1 MEDERSI
8 DVLAP
13 YTTVET
19 LLQQMSTLVQASLE
33 PSPTPAAFFSGDG
46 SSGDDGYLEPSD
58 ATTTFIPDL
67 APTTTQ
73 PQPDVVIRLKLSF
86 DDGGIGAENAT
97 VETVIEN
104 LSEVVGDILELSVAP
119 DVSQESGDTF
129 IVSIVT
135 SSSTDASVLRG
146 DLSTIADK
154 LASQVAARI
163 QGIDVSLRSQKRSLN
178 LLLFYS
184 YVLLNHQVLTLQC
197 HVIYIII
204 PILPTIISIP
214 LILLTQGVE
223 VLSIMRYGEPPLTT
237 NHRDF
242 PLWQWFIYAVC
253 AVIVTTAMLLLLL
266 AVSG

>member
-13 YTTVET
+13 YKTVET
-19 LLQQMSTLVQASLE
+19 LPQQMSTLVQASPE
-33 PSPTPAAFFSGDG
+33 PNPTPAAFFSGDG
-46 SSGDDGYLEPSD
+46 SSGDDGYFEPSD
-58 ATTTFIPDL
+58 VTTTFIPDL

-73 PQPDVVIRLKLSF
+73 PQPDVVVRLKLSF

-163 QGIDVSLRSQKRSLN
+163 RGIDVSLRSQKRSLN

-184 YVLLNHQVLTLQC
+184 YVLLNHQVLTL
-197 HVIYIII
+197 
-204 PILPTIISIP
+204 
-214 LILLTQGVE
+214 
-223 VLSIMRYGEPPLTT
+223 
-237 NHRDF
+237 
-242 PLWQWFIYAVC
+242 
-253 AVIVTTAMLLLLL
+253 
-266 AVSG
+266 